1 MLVSTH
7 RHFFYVITFRIFSFE
22 YMKETIKSKT
32 LRQQAT
38 FSCSP
43 LELYEILMNS
53 KKHGEIT
60 GGKAKISNKIPGQ
73 FEVFDGYVHGYNIEL
88 VPGKKIIQ
96 AWHFSED
103 GWPEDHFSICT
114 FQLNKIKGGTKLI
127 FTQKGIPIHKYTS
140 LQEGWKQYYW
150 ESLKRYLLK

>member
-22 YMKETIKSKT
+22 HMKETIKSKT

-60 GGKAKISNKIPGQ
+60 GGKAKISNKITGQ
-73 FEVFDGYVHGYNIEL
+73 FEVFDGYVRGYNIEL
-88 VPGKKIIQ
+88 VPGKRIRFGVNIE
-96 AWHFSED
+96 ARPLARTRHSFD
-103 GWPEDHFSICT
+103 
-114 FQLNKIKGGTKLI
+114 KLAARV
-127 FTQKGIPIHKYTS
+127 QSHHRS
-140 LQEGWKQYYW
+140 R
-150 ESLKRYLLK
+150 SSA